1 MTKKEAARALGVS
14 ERAVSRYVAARKL
27 GVAYEKNE
35 QGSYTGVYDAAEV
48 RELKE
53 RMKQPLP
60 PKVKVKVA
68 LKRGRPPKSEALTR
82 RDTDNALAGALIRIA
97 ESTTGAA
104 PEVLL
109 RDALTLTL
117 DDAVKLCPGLSRG
130 YMLEAIKAGDL
141 KAIKRRG
148 WVVTRAALDAWVKK
162 LWMK

>member
-1 MTKKEAARALGVS
+1 MNKKEVAEYLGVS
-14 ERAVSRYVAARKL
+14 LRAVSRYVNKGKLHVGYRKRS
-27 GVAYEKNE
+27 K
-35 QGSYTGVYDAAEV
+35 GSKEGVYDPAEV
-48 RELKE
+48 RKLKQQFE
-53 RMKQPLP
+53 TPVTPQPRVENDQP
-60 PKVKVKVA
+60 SKA
-68 LKRGRPPKSEALTR
+68 LAR

-97 ESTTGAA
+97 ESSAGQRL
-104 PEVLL
+104 EVPL